1 MKTKIILIFMIT
13 NWVPTRCCPL
23 EGSIPCNQ
31 LNTTEYERERERE
44 MEAEKEEYKLC

>member
-44 MEAEKEEYKLC
+44 RDGGGERRI